1 MTPILPPIQMPKED
15 IIKAYEMLSM
25 LHSETMLDN
34 IELREQ
40 IKRNQN
46 AYAKVID
53 DISGNW
59 FAQLKYVI
67 KTKLGLNKKDEDY

>member
-1 MTPILPPIQMPKED
+1 
-15 IIKAYEMLSM
+15 
-25 LHSETMLDN
+25 MLDN

>member
-34 IELREQ
+34 IGLREQ
-40 IKRNQN
+40 LKISQK
-46 AYAKVID
+46 AYQKVID

-59 FAQLKYVI
+59 FAQLVYTI
-67 KTKLGLNKKDEDY
+67 KMKLGLNKDMDY